1 MRTCLSATAALVG
14 ALSVSTL
21 DAHAQVRRPWVDP
34 PADLGIP
41 PPSPPPRASDEPEA
55 GPDRELAT
63 SGEPDESRA
72 PAERAQAES
81 GSDLEAGPTPVPGA
95 DLERPPTAAPDR
107 RERVRPRVSERQTSE
122 GRRQRFRVQA
132 LQGAELRR
140 QNSGDTYR

>member
-41 PPSPPPRASDEPEA
+41 PTNLPPAVSDEPEG
-55 GPDRELAT
+55 GPQKPEPEPVRSA
-63 SGEPDESRA
+63 EPDEAKA
-72 PAERAQAES
+72 PADRAQVEP
-81 GSDLEAGPTPVPGA
+81 GSDLESGSAAVPGA
-95 DLERPPTAAPDR
+95 DLETPPTAGPDR
-107 RERVRPRVSERQTSE
+107 RERVRPRPVERQRHRLRLR
-122 GRRQRFRVQA
+122 GVQ
-132 LQGAELRR
+132 GTEWRR